1 MYQPGIRYENIMRAF
16 GGHAEFV
23 DRPEQIATG
32 FGRALASGKAA
43 CINVQV
49 DPYAP
54 YPND

>member
-1 MYQPGIRYENIMRAF
+1 MFQPGIRYEAIMRAF

-23 DRPEQIATG
+23 EHPEQLKPALE
-32 FGRALASGKAA
+32 RAVASGTAA

-54 YPND
+54 YPRD

>member
-1 MYQPGIRYENIMRAF
+1 MRAF

-23 DRPEQIATG
+23 EHPEQLKPALE
-32 FGRALASGKAA
+32 RAVASGTAA

-54 YPND
+54 YPRD